1 MKAKIKYIIY
11 AAAALA
17 LAVSFTLAVTTTG
30 HNRSLKRQ
38 VQEQSRTIDS
48 LLTIQRQSLNIQLYV
63 TDKSTN
69 KIYGRYNRGTIQM
82 PSEKVYLLEI
92 DSAQF
97 GLK

>member
-1 MKAKIKYIIY
+1 MKTKIKYIIY

-17 LAVSFTLAVTTTG
+17 LAVSITLAAATSG

-38 VQEQSRTIDS
+38 VKEQSRTIDS
-48 LLTIQRQSLNIQLYV
+48 LLTIQRQSVNIQLYV

>member
-1 MKAKIKYIIY
+1 MKSKIKYIIY

-17 LAVSFTLAVTTTG
+17 LAVSMTLAVTTSG

-38 VQEQSRTIDS
+38 VKEQSRTIDS
-48 LLTIQRQSLNIQLYV
+48 LLSIRRQSLNIQLYV

-82 PSEKVYLLEI
+82 PSEKVYMLEI